1 MFMKIAVCDDCLEDV
16 LYLKSLLTGHNVMTY
31 SDAGSLLTD
40 LEDRNRQFDL
50 YLIDIYI
57 DDSMNGIDLA
67 KRIRAG
73 DAEAAICFVSTSDA
87 FYREAYDLYAIQ
99 YLIKP
104 VKEGA
109 LRQLLE
115 KVSQQA
121 LRKQEYKLCFK
132 WRGQTGI
139 IPYANILFISSREHT
154 ISIYCKN
161 GEVQE
166 GRGKLNE
173 FALQVCGD
181 MLLRCHQSFI
191 VNMYEVDNMSGS
203 ELNVSGHRIPVS
215 RRYYAEVKKRYHE
228 ILFEEVE

>member
-1 MFMKIAVCDDCLEDV
+1 MEDA
-16 LYLKSLLTGHNVMTY
+16 LYLKSLLTGQNVITY
-31 SDAGSLLTD
+31 SDAGSLLAD
-40 LEDRNRQFDL
+40 VEDRNSRFDL

-73 DAEAAICFVSTSDA
+73 DEEAVICFVSTSDA

-104 VKEGA
+104 VKEEE

-121 LRKQEYKLCFK
+121 VRKQEHKLCFK

-154 ISIYCKN
+154 ISIYCKD
-161 GEVQE
+161 GTVQE
-166 GRGKLNE
+166 CKGKLNE
-173 FALQVCGD
+173 LAL
-181 MLLRCHQSFI
+181 
-191 VNMYEVDNMSGS
+191 
-203 ELNVSGHRIPVS
+203 
-215 RRYYAEVKKRYHE
+215 
-228 ILFEEVE
+228 